1 MYFEFTFVKGVS
13 CLLWSSFLFVCFVH
27 MDVQLS
33 QYHLLKDQLSL
44 LNCLLP
50 LLKIGWLHFLGIFVC
65 EPSLFYPLIYTSFSS
80 LMSCYLDYCSLIS
93 VEMDNVNP
101 SSLFFSCSLLA
112 LPDLVPFHITL
123 RIRLSISTKQIAGTV
138 IEVLLN
144 VGIKSERIDRIISSL
159 AVHWHGISLHWFRS
173 LFSFIRILFFL
184 VFS

>member
-1 MYFEFTFVKGVS
+1 MSIVKFIFICLFCAHGRSIVPVPFAERPAFSTELPFTIVEDWLAAFFRDFCV
-13 CLLWSSFLFVCFVH
+13 WA
-27 MDVQLS
+27 
-33 QYHLLKDQLSL
+33 LSL
-44 LNCLLP
+44 L
-50 LLKIGWLHFLGIFVC
+50 
-65 EPSLFYPLIYTSFSS
+65 SLIYTSFSS
-80 LMSCYLDYCSLIS
+80 LMSCYLDYCSLIN

-144 VGIKSERIDRIISSL
+144 VGIKSERIDRIILSL